1 MKSIVALY
9 VNKNII
15 QFTNID
21 MKIIIDASDVKD
33 LEIKEILEPTYC
45 SYTLKQ
51 GENTIVLNEYTIK
64 ELIKSLE
71 FIRTR

>member
-1 MKSIVALY
+1 MKFIVVRYA
-9 VNKNII
+9 NKNII

-33 LEIKEILEPTYC
+33 LEVEEILEPTYC

>member
-1 MKSIVALY
+1 MKSIVAPY

-33 LEIKEILEPTYC
+33 LEVEEILEPTYC
-45 SYTLKQ
+45 AYTLKQ

>member
-1 MKSIVALY
+1 
-9 VNKNII
+9 
-15 QFTNID
+15 

-33 LEIKEILEPTYC
+33 LEIEEILEPTYC

>member
-1 MKSIVALY
+1 MKFIAVLNAKKS
-9 VNKNII
+9 II
-15 QFTNID
+15 QFTNIN
-21 MKIIIDASDVKD
+21 MKIIIDAADVKD
-33 LEIKEILEPTYC
+33 LEIEEILEPTY
-45 SYTLKQ
+45 SAYTLKQ